1 MCVCV
6 SQSVTTSYQSTSS
19 QSHIIAARSEY
30 YKVKNIDHGQV
41 WACLSVCEV
50 NFCFIVTDGQIRNF
64 LFVVNSC
71 YEAAEITM
79 LLALVY
85 VDPLQSL
92 QVINARRVDH
102 STSALGR
109 KFVYAWHYME
119 C

>member
-1 MCVCV
+1 MCVLV
-6 SQSVTTSYQSTSS
+6 SQLQQVTRVLVAKATSLLPV
-19 QSHIIAARSEY
+19 AN
-30 YKVKNIDHGQV
+30 KVENIDHGQV
-41 WACLSVCEV
+41 WACLSICEV

-109 KFVYAWHYME
+109 KFVYAWPYME